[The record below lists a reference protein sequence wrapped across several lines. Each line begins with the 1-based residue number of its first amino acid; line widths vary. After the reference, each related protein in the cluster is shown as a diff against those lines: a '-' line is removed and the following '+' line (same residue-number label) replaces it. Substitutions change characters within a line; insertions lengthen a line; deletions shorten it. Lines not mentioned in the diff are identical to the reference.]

1 MDNLKK
7 ESKEKEIPHASSPKM
22 GLEKPFQVQKTDL
35 KKFASSPKMGLEK
48 PFQVQKTDLKPN
60 RLTSLFLIFLLSLSL
75 HAQTP
80 RPAYCEIT
88 TVNASLFGTGKD
100 RVVIDLGAERK
111 GTLVDDRGK
120 PLKFN
125 SHIDVLNH
133 MSLLGWKVVQTYFYN
148 DDVSKQKVLRFLMEK
163 QVTED
168 SQIQDGIFIKVP
180 EKYTPGKSGDDMY

>member
-7 ESKEKEIPHASSPKM
+7 ESKEKEISHASSPKM
-22 GLEKPFQVQKTDL
+22 GLEKL
-35 KKFASSPKMGLEK
+35 
-48 PFQVQKTDLKPN
+48 FQVQKTDLKPN

-148 DDVSKQKVLRFLMEK
+148 DVSKQKVLRFLMEK